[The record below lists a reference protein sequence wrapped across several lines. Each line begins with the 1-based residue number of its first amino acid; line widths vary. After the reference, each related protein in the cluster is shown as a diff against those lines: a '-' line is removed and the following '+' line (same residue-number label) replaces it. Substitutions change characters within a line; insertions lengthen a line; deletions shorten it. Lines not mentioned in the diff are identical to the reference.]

1 MGTRH
6 WTLEEDALVA
16 RSRGTDT
23 ARLAR
28 LLGRSPRALMERRCD
43 LRARR
48 TARQRATGV
57 QPYRDWSPTEIAF
70 LRRNAG
76 TMSAPEAAAALGRSQ
91 KGVEGK
97 AKKLGLSWRV
107 PRHIER
113 HRGYTAHDVA
123 RLLGLHDA
131 NVGYWLRGGYLRGTQ
146 RLTRAGIYR
155 RWRIDLDALED
166 FLTTYRWLYQ
176 PERITDRGWR
186 AYVDALPAERYVTCA
201 EAARELCLSVSA
213 LHASIA
219 RGDLFAVRLVG
230 SVGPTNRAPLRVPW
244 SAIRAYR
251 PPRLGSRLDPEL
263 TMRRR
268 QTLARMERVA
278 RPAPAEEEVA

>member
-6 WTLEEDALVA
+6 WTLAEDALVA
-16 RSRGTDT
+16 RSPAPDT

-28 LLGRSPRALMERRCD
+28 LLGRSPRALMKRRCD

-48 TARQRATGV
+48 TVRQRATDE

-91 KGVEGK
+91 KGVESK
-97 AKKLGLSWRV
+97 ATKLGLSWRV
-107 PRHIER
+107 PRHIEQ
-113 HRGYTAHDVA
+113 HRGYTAQDVA
-123 RLLGLHDA
+123 RLLGLHHAD
-131 NVGYWLRGGYLRGTQ
+131 VRSWLRGGYLRGTQ
-146 RLTRAGIYR
+146 RLTRAGRYR
-155 RWRIDLDALED
+155 RWRIELDALED

-176 PERITDRGWR
+176 PERITDRVWR
-186 AYVDALPAERYVTCA
+186 AYVDALPTERYLTCA
-201 EAARELCLSVSA
+201 EAARELCLSVA
-213 LHASIA
+213 AVQASIA

-230 SVGPTNRAPLRVPW
+230 RVGLTSCTPLRVPW

-251 PPRLGSRLDPEL
+251 PPRLGPRLDPEL

-278 RPAPAEEEVA
+278 RPAPAEEVA